1 MIRHRFKL
9 TKLASG
15 RGRGG
20 SVGRLL
26 AESQAMVMLR
36 QSLVPRV
43 SFPDA
48 LPVSQHLETIT
59 ETIKAN
65 QVVIIAGET
74 GSGKTTQLPKMCLNL
89 GRGIYG
95 TIGHTQ
101 PRRVAARTV
110 AGRLAEE
117 LDVPLGDTVGFEVRF
132 GDQTRDTTL
141 IKVMTDGI
149 LLAETQSDRFL
160 EQYDTLIIDEAHE
173 RSLNIDFLLG
183 YIKRILPKRPDLKV
197 IITSAT
203 IDVERFSKHF
213 GNAPVIEVSGRTYP
227 VEMRYRPLAET
238 SKRGDMDALHAGI
251 MDCLDEAL
259 KLEKGQRGPG
269 AALIFLPGEREIRE
283 VAQALR
289 RKWRGEAEIL
299 PLYARLTNAE
309 QNKVFGRL
317 QQFRVILA
325 TNVAETSLTVPGVR
339 YVIDPGTARISRYSV
354 ASKVQRLPIE
364 AISQASANQ
373 RAGRSGRVADGV
385 CFRLYDEQDFDS
397 RAEFTTPE
405 ILRTHLAAVL
415 LRMLSL
421 KLGDPA
427 KFPFIERPEQRQIA
441 DGFQLLKELGAIDD
455 QRQLTK
461 VGRQVARLPV
471 DPRLARIMIE
481 AARFGALKE
490 IVVIVSGLSIQDP
503 RERPQQSEQQADEQH
518 REWNHERSDFSDY
531 LSLWQAFEAVRQEQ
545 TQSQVR
551 KFCKARYLSY
561 LRMREWRDLHTQLI
575 HACRELGLKMNRNA
589 ADERDIH
596 RALLAGYVTQVA
608 ERSSEGDY
616 LGARNRRYTIFPGST
631 LAKRKPRWIMAGSLV
646 ETSRLFART
655 VAQVEPEWIEEAA
668 AHLVKRRYFDPFF
681 DPKRGQVL
689 CYEEVTLYGV
699 VIVKRRLRD
708 YSEINPVEAREHFIH
723 GGLVERS
730 IEGRYPFLEHNQRE
744 LDAVEALEA
753 KARKRDLLVESRWI
767 FDFYHER
774 LPTQVLTETD
784 LKTYLKRDKRL
795 DAALRFDRKDIM
807 RRAASVSAEAFPDSV
822 QVGENA
828 LPLNYEFD
836 PTADSDGVSVDIP
849 LALLNQV
856 SKEQLDWLV
865 PGLIGEKCLAL
876 IRSLPKS
883 LRRNFVPA
891 PQVVEEILPA
901 LDQSQ
906 GTLKE
911 ALARQLFRRSAVKI
925 EVSDFQVDH
934 LDKHLSMLV
943 RLVDDEGQLVASG
956 RDLDALFE
964 QHRQTKT
971 GQRYQHDLERS
982 GCTDWEFGEIPES
995 VSFEQNG
1002 IKLRGFPGLVDE
1014 SVSVGMKVFENA
1026 HEAALSHRQ
1035 GVIRLLR
1042 LRLKDQD
1049 KYLAKKLTDLSMLG
1063 VYYSS
1068 RGEGASLVDAV
1079 IQATFRLTLV
1089 DGQAEV
1095 RDAAAFSARV
1105 DQRGQLFDA
1114 GQKMVA
1120 TLLSAL
1126 KRANAVEERM
1136 ASMAAPAFE
1145 EAFQDI
1151 RAHLAWLFRA
1161 GFVVNTPPK
1170 WLMEYDRY
1178 LEGIGVRLDKLQGR
1192 LDKDRAAQLEVKRFE
1207 AKLGEA
1213 GLTSDA
1219 VSEFEGLIQEYRIS
1233 LFAQNLRTKVP
1244 VSTKRLEQALAQA
1257 MST

>member
-1 MIRHRFKL
+1 
-9 TKLASG
+9 
-15 RGRGG
+15 
-20 SVGRLL
+20 
-26 AESQAMVMLR
+26 
-36 QSLVPRV
+36 
-43 SFPDA
+43 
-48 LPVSQHLETIT
+48 
-59 ETIKAN
+59 
-65 QVVIIAGET
+65 
-74 GSGKTTQLPKMCLNL
+74 
-89 GRGIYG
+89 
-95 TIGHTQ
+95 
-101 PRRVAARTV
+101 
-110 AGRLAEE
+110 
-117 LDVPLGDTVGFEVRF
+117 
-132 GDQTRDTTL
+132 
-141 IKVMTDGI
+141 
-149 LLAETQSDRFL
+149 
-160 EQYDTLIIDEAHE
+160 
-173 RSLNIDFLLG
+173 
-183 YIKRILPKRPDLKV
+183 
-197 IITSAT
+197 
-203 IDVERFSKHF
+203 
-213 GNAPVIEVSGRTYP
+213 
-227 VEMRYRPLAET
+227 
-238 SKRGDMDALHAGI
+238 
-251 MDCLDEAL
+251 
-259 KLEKGQRGPG
+259 
-269 AALIFLPGEREIRE
+269 
-283 VAQALR
+283 
-289 RKWRGEAEIL
+289 
-299 PLYARLTNAE
+299 
-309 QNKVFGRL
+309 
-317 QQFRVILA
+317 
-325 TNVAETSLTVPGVR
+325 
-339 YVIDPGTARISRYSV
+339 
-354 ASKVQRLPIE
+354 
-364 AISQASANQ
+364 
-373 RAGRSGRVADGV
+373 
-385 CFRLYDEQDFDS
+385 
-397 RAEFTTPE
+397 
-405 ILRTHLAAVL
+405 
-415 LRMLSL
+415 
-421 KLGDPA
+421 
-427 KFPFIERPEQRQIA
+427 
-441 DGFQLLKELGAIDD
+441 
-455 QRQLTK
+455 
-461 VGRQVARLPV
+461 
-471 DPRLARIMIE
+471 
-481 AARFGALKE
+481 
-490 IVVIVSGLSIQDP
+490 
-503 RERPQQSEQQADEQH
+503 
-518 REWNHERSDFSDY
+518 
-531 LSLWQAFEAVRQEQ
+531 
-545 TQSQVR
+545 
-551 KFCKARYLSY
+551 
-561 LRMREWRDLHTQLI
+561 
-575 HACRELGLKMNRNA
+575 MNRNA
-589 ADERDIH
+589 ADERDVH

-616 LGARNRRYTIFPGST
+616 LGARNRRYTIFPGSS

-668 AHLVKRRYFDPFF
+668 GHLVKRRYFDPFF

-723 GGLVERS
+723 SGLVERS

-943 RLVDDEGQLVASG
+943 RLVDDEGKLVAVG

-971 GQRYQHDLERS
+971 GKRYQHDLERS

-1068 RGEGASLVDAV
+1068 RG
-1079 IQATFRLTLV
+1079 
-1089 DGQAEV
+1089 
-1095 RDAAAFSARV
+1095 RV
-1105 DQRGQLFDA
+1105 PHSPMR
-1114 GQKMVA
+1114 
-1120 TLLSAL
+1120 
-1126 KRANAVEERM
+1126 
-1136 ASMAAPAFE
+1136 
-1145 EAFQDI
+1145 
-1151 RAHLAWLFRA
+1151 LFRRPS
-1161 GFVVNTPPK
+1161 G
-1170 WLMEYDRY
+1170 
-1178 LEGIGVRLDKLQGR
+1178 
-1192 LDKDRAAQLEVKRFE
+1192 
-1207 AKLGEA
+1207 
-1213 GLTSDA
+1213 
-1219 VSEFEGLIQEYRIS
+1219 
-1233 LFAQNLRTKVP
+1233 
-1244 VSTKRLEQALAQA
+1244 
-1257 MST
+1257 

>member
-1 MIRHRFKL
+1 
-9 TKLASG
+9 
-15 RGRGG
+15 
-20 SVGRLL
+20 
-26 AESQAMVMLR
+26 
-36 QSLVPRV
+36 
-43 SFPDA
+43 
-48 LPVSQHLETIT
+48 
-59 ETIKAN
+59 
-65 QVVIIAGET
+65 
-74 GSGKTTQLPKMCLNL
+74 
-89 GRGIYG
+89 
-95 TIGHTQ
+95 
-101 PRRVAARTV
+101 
-110 AGRLAEE
+110 
-117 LDVPLGDTVGFEVRF
+117 
-132 GDQTRDTTL
+132 
-141 IKVMTDGI
+141 
-149 LLAETQSDRFL
+149 
-160 EQYDTLIIDEAHE
+160 
-173 RSLNIDFLLG
+173 
-183 YIKRILPKRPDLKV
+183 
-197 IITSAT
+197 
-203 IDVERFSKHF
+203 
-213 GNAPVIEVSGRTYP
+213 
-227 VEMRYRPLAET
+227 
-238 SKRGDMDALHAGI
+238 
-251 MDCLDEAL
+251 
-259 KLEKGQRGPG
+259 
-269 AALIFLPGEREIRE
+269 
-283 VAQALR
+283 
-289 RKWRGEAEIL
+289 
-299 PLYARLTNAE
+299 
-309 QNKVFGRL
+309 
-317 QQFRVILA
+317 
-325 TNVAETSLTVPGVR
+325 
-339 YVIDPGTARISRYSV
+339 
-354 ASKVQRLPIE
+354 
-364 AISQASANQ
+364 
-373 RAGRSGRVADGV
+373 
-385 CFRLYDEQDFDS
+385 
-397 RAEFTTPE
+397 
-405 ILRTHLAAVL
+405 
-415 LRMLSL
+415 
-421 KLGDPA
+421 
-427 KFPFIERPEQRQIA
+427 
-441 DGFQLLKELGAIDD
+441 
-455 QRQLTK
+455 
-461 VGRQVARLPV
+461 
-471 DPRLARIMIE
+471 
-481 AARFGALKE
+481 
-490 IVVIVSGLSIQDP
+490 
-503 RERPQQSEQQADEQH
+503 
-518 REWNHERSDFSDY
+518 
-531 LSLWQAFEAVRQEQ
+531 
-545 TQSQVR
+545 
-551 KFCKARYLSY
+551 
-561 LRMREWRDLHTQLI
+561 
-575 HACRELGLKMNRNA
+575 
-589 ADERDIH
+589 
-596 RALLAGYVTQVA
+596 
-608 ERSSEGDY
+608 
-616 LGARNRRYTIFPGST
+616 
-631 LAKRKPRWIMAGSLV
+631 
-646 ETSRLFART
+646 
-655 VAQVEPEWIEEAA
+655 
-668 AHLVKRRYFDPFF
+668 
-681 DPKRGQVL
+681 
-689 CYEEVTLYGV
+689 
-699 VIVKRRLRD
+699 
-708 YSEINPVEAREHFIH
+708 
-723 GGLVERS
+723 
-730 IEGRYPFLEHNQRE
+730 
-744 LDAVEALEA
+744 
-753 KARKRDLLVESRWI
+753 WI

-943 RLVDDEGQLVASG
+943 RLVDDEGKLVAVG

-971 GQRYQHDLERS
+971 GKRYQHDLERS

-1068 RGEGASLVDAV
+1068 RGEGASLADAV
-1079 IQATFRLTLV
+1079 VQATFRLTLV
-1089 DGQAEV
+1089 DGQPEV
-1095 RDAAAFSARV
+1095 RDTAAFSARV
-1105 DQRGQLFDA
+1105 DQRGQLFEA

-1126 KRANAVEERM
+1126 KRANGIEERM
-1136 ASMAAPAFE
+1136 ASMVAPAFE

-1151 RAHLAWLFRA
+1151 RAQLAWLFRA

-1192 LDKDRAAQLEVKRFE
+1192 IDKDRAAQLEVKRFG
-1207 AKLGEA
+1207 AKLNEA

-1244 VSTKRLEQALAQA
+1244 VSTKRLEQALAKA